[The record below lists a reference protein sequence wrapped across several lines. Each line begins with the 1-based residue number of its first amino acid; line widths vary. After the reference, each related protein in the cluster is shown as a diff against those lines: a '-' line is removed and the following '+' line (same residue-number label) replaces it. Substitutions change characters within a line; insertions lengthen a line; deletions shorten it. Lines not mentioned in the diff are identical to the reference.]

1 MSIFGTRFDTPE
13 FLVGLFLGLFIYWM
27 LRRLRPLLTLAF
39 RWSAS
44 QFSTFRE
51 NISASTAEPYIQDLL
66 FQLDNLHLAKPIFS
80 LRQVIL
86 APHILLDHPPTEPL
100 NLDETENLY
109 HRIMPTYADWN
120 ILSAIYQTPSM
131 PIKQLLDSNINV
143 LITGD
148 FGSGKTTALAYLA
161 FALLNEH
168 PPSSNKNARLP
179 IFIHAADIILPIK
192 PKSEVFSVIIDA
204 CRAAASPGLSRFLPR
219 YLRPHLREG
228 RVLLL
233 IDGIDEL
240 PEPEIATIAEWLST
254 FHNEFPQHQII
265 AAGPTRGYDGI
276 LKAGLQAMPIA
287 PWNQR
292 EIERYLDGWARAW
305 QTHIQPAMSSDQVAE
320 IDPSLLNAWLRVS
333 RPAYSPLEV
342 TLRVWAAYV
351 GDLAQPTLNKCML
364 AYQRRMLSPD
374 EQNAAQSL
382 ALQWINGSKATIA
395 RDRIDRGIPLSDL
408 LASGIL
414 SSRAD
419 NQIAFSN
426 PSVGAHFA
434 ASALRRNEG
443 TPIDLAD
450 DWQPRVMTL
459 RYFAVQSDMVEYVS
473 ALVNRMDDPLSRA
486 LLAAGF
492 WLRDAPAKAR
502 WRNHILSA
510 IAVKMQDEHSPY
522 GIRLRA
528 LQAVVH
534 AEEKPAKALFE
545 KMLNSQSA
553 ASRTLGALGI
563 GGLKSS
569 ESIGAL
575 EQRLRSE
582 EEEAVRFSIC
592 LSLAAIGTSESLI
605 ILGRLLL
612 EGAAADQLIGAQ
624 ALSSHLGE
632 GVAMLAEAAAMK
644 DVAIRRAAVYGLGR
658 VQRDDITEQLK
669 KIQIEDDQAIV
680 RNAATEVLEQRINP
694 AKMIRNRPERA
705 ADVEWLINFASQNS
719 MGISAGKGVHEV
731 LRRALLTGGQ
741 DQQIASLKTIASF
754 GISDLL
760 MDVFEALNSEE
771 QEIKNV
777 AFESLW
783 MLEAG
788 GVEISTEGIAIAAQT
803 NSTKV

>member
-1 MSIFGTRFDTPE
+1 
-13 FLVGLFLGLFIYWM
+13 
-27 LRRLRPLLTLAF
+27 
-39 RWSAS
+39 
-44 QFSTFRE
+44 
-51 NISASTAEPYIQDLL
+51 
-66 FQLDNLHLAKPIFS
+66 
-80 LRQVIL
+80 
-86 APHILLDHPPTEPL
+86 
-100 NLDETENLY
+100 
-109 HRIMPTYADWN
+109 
-120 ILSAIYQTPSM
+120 
-131 PIKQLLDSNINV
+131 
-143 LITGD
+143 
-148 FGSGKTTALAYLA
+148 
-161 FALLNEH
+161 
-168 PPSSNKNARLP
+168 
-179 IFIHAADIILPIK
+179 
-192 PKSEVFSVIIDA
+192 
-204 CRAAASPGLSRFLPR
+204 
-219 YLRPHLREG
+219 
-228 RVLLL
+228 
-233 IDGIDEL
+233 
-240 PEPEIATIAEWLST
+240 
-254 FHNEFPQHQII
+254 
-265 AAGPTRGYDGI
+265 
-276 LKAGLQAMPIA
+276 
-287 PWNQR
+287 
-292 EIERYLDGWARAW
+292 
-305 QTHIQPAMSSDQVAE
+305 
-320 IDPSLLNAWLRVS
+320 
-333 RPAYSPLEV
+333 
-342 TLRVWAAYV
+342 
-351 GDLAQPTLNKCML
+351 
-364 AYQRRMLSPD
+364 
-374 EQNAAQSL
+374 
-382 ALQWINGSKATIA
+382 
-395 RDRIDRGIPLSDL
+395 
-408 LASGIL
+408 
-414 SSRAD
+414 
-419 NQIAFSN
+419 
-426 PSVGAHFA
+426 
-434 ASALRRNEG
+434 
-443 TPIDLAD
+443 
-450 DWQPRVMTL
+450 MTL

-624 ALSSHLGE
+624 AL
-632 GVAMLAEAAAMK
+632 AMLAEAAAMK

-694 AKMIRNRPERA
+694 AKMIHNRPERA

-731 LRRALLTGGQ
+731 LRRALLTGSQ

-783 MLEAG
+783 KLEAG